1 MKRTLIICLVSIVIG
16 GLAPSLAHADATAFW
31 GFSPTPTNRAARGF
45 AFGLSLLVV
54 GFEIEYANT
63 SEDKLTA
70 APGLKTGMING
81 IVQTPTKTQLY
92 LTAGGGL
99 FRERSGEDTETSVG
113 TNVGGGI
120 KIGLAGPVRLRVDY
134 RVFNLRGT
142 PLYKTPQRFY
152 AGVNF
157 SF

>member
-1 MKRTLIICLVSIVIG
+1 MKRTLVICLLSA
-16 GLAPSLAHADATAFW
+16 LAVAMVPSVAHADATAFW
-31 GFSPTPTNRAARGF
+31 GFSPTPTNRGAKGF
-45 AFGLSLLVV
+45 AIGMSLLVV
-54 GFEIEYANT
+54 GFEVEYANT
-63 SEDKLTA
+63 SEDKLGT
-70 APGLKTGMING
+70 APGLKTGMLNG

-99 FRERSGEDTETSVG
+99 FRERTGQQTETSVG

-120 KIGLAGPVRLRVDY
+120 KIGLAGPIRLRLDY

-142 PLYKTPQRFY
+142 PLYSTPQRFY
-152 AGVNF
+152 AGVNL

>member
-1 MKRTLIICLVSIVIG
+1 MKRTLVLCLLSVLTVG
-16 GLAPSLAHADATAFW
+16 MVPSLAHADATAFW
-31 GFSPTPTNRAARGF
+31 GFSPTPANRAARGF

-54 GFEIEYANT
+54 GFELEYAT
-63 SEDKLTA
+63 TAEDKLGA

-81 IVQTPTKTQLY
+81 ILQTPTKTQLY
-92 LTAGGGL
+92 LTAGGGF
-99 FRERSGEDTETSVG
+99 FRERTGDNTETSVG

-152 AGVNF
+152 AGINF